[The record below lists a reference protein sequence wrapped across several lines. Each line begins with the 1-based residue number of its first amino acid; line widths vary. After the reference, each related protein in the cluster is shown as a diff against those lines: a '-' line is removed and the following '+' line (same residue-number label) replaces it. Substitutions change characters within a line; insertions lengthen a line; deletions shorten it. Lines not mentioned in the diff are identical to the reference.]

1 VKHDLPAVLAG
12 LIPGQIERLRL
23 YTGLLEDFGP
33 RTGLTGPDEGPQ
45 LWERHVLDSLRATA
59 CLSDVAPP
67 VVDLGSGAGLP
78 GIPLAIAFPGL
89 AFVLVEP
96 QRRRVAFLELAVERL
111 ELGNVTVE
119 GSPVERVQIEAG
131 ACLARAFAPPAK
143 AWLAAARLL
152 NPGGFLLYYAGRSW
166 SLSDETQL
174 SEAGAVG
181 QICAEATFPW
191 QGPIVSIRAGND
203 GSDQE

>member
-1 VKHDLPAVLAG
+1 VKHDQPAELAG
-12 LIPGQIERLRL
+12 LTPGQLDRLRN
-23 YTGLLEDFGP
+23 YTGLLEDFGT
-33 RTGLTGPDEGPQ
+33 RTGLTGPGEGPQ
-45 LWERHVLDSLRATA
+45 LWERHVLDSLRGRS
-59 CLSDVAPP
+59 CLSEAASP
-67 VVDLGSGAGLP
+67 VLDLGSGAGLP
-78 GIPLAIAFPGL
+78 GIPLAIARPEL

-111 ELGNVTVE
+111 DLGNVIVE
-119 GSPVERVQIEAG
+119 GSPVEEMQIEAG

-152 NPGGFLLYYAGRSW
+152 NPEGFLLYYAGRSW

-181 QICAEATFPW
+181 QICVAATFLW
-191 QGPIVSIRAGND
+191 QGPIVSIRAGTD
-203 GSDQE
+203 VRDQE